1 VGITG
6 NVFSGA
12 NDLFV
17 ADTLGT
23 GVTSERKHH
32 ELSGSGLAP

>member
-12 NDLFV
+12 NDVFV
-17 ADTLGT
+17 ADTLST
-23 GVTSERKHH
+23 GITSERNTTN
-32 ELSGSGLAP
+32 